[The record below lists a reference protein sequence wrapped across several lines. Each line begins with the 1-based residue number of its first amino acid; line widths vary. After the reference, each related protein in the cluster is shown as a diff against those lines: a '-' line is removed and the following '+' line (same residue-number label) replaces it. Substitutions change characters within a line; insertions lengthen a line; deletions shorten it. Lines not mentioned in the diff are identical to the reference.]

1 MEGYRNTMIRR
12 GVALRHGYLV
22 ARQLGDEKSE
32 ESGYEEM
39 KKLLQFTPR
48 PDGVFCQND
57 STAMG
62 AMRAILDAG
71 LRIPEDVAV
80 VGCGNVRYADF
91 LRVSLTSI
99 DQQSELI
106 GDNAAKLALALMEK
120 KGDERPRTILLE
132 PKLIVRASSS
142 KNSNGAHASLEA

>member
-1 MEGYRNTMIRR
+1 M
-12 GVALRHGYLV
+12 
-22 ARQLGDEKSE
+22 SE

-39 KKLLQFTPR
+39 KKLLQLTPR

-62 AMRAILDAG
+62 VMRAIVDAG
-71 LRIPEDVAV
+71 LRIPDDIAV
-80 VGCGNVRYADF
+80 VGCGNLRYADF

-106 GDNAAKLALALMEK
+106 GDNAAKLALALIEK

-132 PKLIVRASSS
+132 PKLIVRGSSS
-142 KNSNGAHASLEA
+142 KNLNGHAPSIHV

>member
-1 MEGYRNTMIRR
+1 M
-12 GVALRHGYLV
+12 
-22 ARQLGDEKSE
+22 SE

-39 KKLLQFTPR
+39 KKLLQLTPR

-57 STAMG
+57 PTAMG
-62 AMRAILDAG
+62 VMRAIVDAG
-71 LRIPEDVAV
+71 LRIPDDIAV
-80 VGCGNVRYADF
+80 VGCGNLRYADF

-106 GDNAAKLALALMEK
+106 GDNAAKLALALIEK

-132 PKLIVRASSS
+132 PKLIVRGSSS
-142 KNSNGAHASLEA
+142 KHLNGNGPSIHV